1 MRESGGGVTVSLRG
15 EFDLFSLRDLSET
28 LGGVAALRRQTIL
41 DLSGVTFLDLQAARE
56 IAVRSELYAH
66 HLTLRNLSP
75 QARASVKAF
84 GLQNWFAPPPDGDR
98 EEPVLSGAS

>member
-1 MRESGGGVTVSLRG
+1 LYGIEVRESGGGVTVFLRG
-15 EFDLFSLRDLSET
+15 EFDLFSLGELSET
-28 LGGVAALRRQTIL
+28 LSGVAALRCRTLL

-75 QARASVKAF
+75 QATASVEAF
-84 GLQNWFAPPPDGDR
+84 GLTNWFL
-98 EEPVLSGAS
+98 PVSTSACQPVS

>member
-15 EFDLFSLRDLSET
+15 EFDLFSLGELSET
-28 LGGVAALRRQTIL
+28 LGGVAALRSQTIL

-75 QARASVKAF
+75 QSRASVEAF
-84 GLQNWFAPPPDGDR
+84 GLRNWFAPPDGGC